1 MGPFRKLGGIGSGN
15 NTAGRLRK
23 PNSAA
28 RRLSTLLQVL
38 GSAGLMIVALA
49 HVCEALHLFPVMGW
63 GSERSPG
70 HYLDLGSAVC
80 GFTLF
85 PLGCLL
91 HALSR
96 AKA

>member
-1 MGPFRKLGGIGSGN
+1 
-15 NTAGRLRK
+15 
-23 PNSAA
+23 
-28 RRLSTLLQVL
+28 
-38 GSAGLMIVALA
+38 MIVALA